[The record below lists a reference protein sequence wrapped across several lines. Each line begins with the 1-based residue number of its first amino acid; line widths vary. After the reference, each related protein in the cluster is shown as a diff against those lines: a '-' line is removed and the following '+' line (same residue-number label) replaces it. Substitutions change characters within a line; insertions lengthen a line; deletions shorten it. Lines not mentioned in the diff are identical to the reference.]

1 MIHLFNFNFQF
12 YLHIDIRWNLHL
24 PIRQKTTKT
33 ALFYPIFQRA
43 LLLGVAEEE
52 EGGREEGE
60 GLGEEGEEEG
70 VV

>member
-1 MIHLFNFNFQF
+1 MHIEIRRSHHLT
-12 YLHIDIRWNLHL
+12 
-24 PIRQKTTKT
+24 IRQKTTKT

-43 LLLGVAEEE
+43 FLLGVAEEE

-60 GLGEEGEEEG
+60 GSGGEGEEEG